1 MIRELT
7 NELTMEIGA
16 MTEEKFPAQPE
27 DRATSSSQAESAKEA
42 SIPGEESSKRDPI
55 LEELLKSKG
64 DADEVA
70 PPRAKGKK
78 TKERT
83 GTSLDRKKSRAPIIA
98 AVVAGALILGGGATA
113 GIMWLAPDQAQ
124 IDPDG
129 DSDKLKDANGVT
141 KEIDP
146 EEAPWNSGEE
156 DAAYPIDLEDWQKIE
171 SNKAGSSPE
180 ELAAVNNALYGS
192 DIFASAGILPSEAAG
207 FTSDDSQAEL
217 EDGSLNPLYSY
228 WTQEVFVG
236 EAGAIIERFLN
247 PIYGGWTTYQT
258 SSPSSIAATEL
269 FPNVFTDSFIEAET
283 RAPIYA
289 DWEGNG
295 YGRSDL
301 QANNGIWFG
310 SVESSETTFTW
321 DGDMEQYS
329 ATFVGN
335 VKFTAYTK
343 DGGTATQTG
352 VLTVDFVANPDG
364 VRGSGGKVLVD
375 SANLS
380 IGG

>member
-1 MIRELT
+1 
-7 NELTMEIGA
+7 
-16 MTEEKFPAQPE
+16 MTEEKLPAQPE
-27 DRATSSSQAESAKEA
+27 DRASSSSQAESAKEA
-42 SIPGEESSKRDPI
+42 SIPAGQNSQRDPI
-55 LEELLKSKG
+55 LEELLRSKG
-64 DADEVA
+64 DAEE
-70 PPRAKGKK
+70 PKPRKKGRKAGA
-78 TKERT
+78 T

-113 GIMWLAPDQAQ
+113 GIMWLTPDQAQ
-124 IDPDG
+124 VDPDR
-129 DSDKLKDANGVT
+129 DADKLKDANGVT
-141 KEIDP
+141 REIDP

-156 DAAYPIDLEDWQKIE
+156 DAAYPIDLEDWQKVE
-171 SNKAGSSPE
+171 SNRAGSSPE

-192 DIFASAGILPSEAAG
+192 DLFASAGILPSEAAG
-207 FTSDDSQAEL
+207 FTSDDAQAEL

-247 PIYGGWTTYQT
+247 PIYGGWTVYQT
-258 SSPSSIAATEL
+258 SAPGSDATTEL
-269 FPNVFTDSFIEAET
+269 FPNVFTDSFIDAGT

-364 VRGSGGKVLVD
+364 IKGSGGKVLVD